1 MFKKVFVKRLL
12 AVALFAIAN
21 VFALTLASCDRIREA
36 AGKVSTIVDSAR
48 GGGDSGDD
56 EDDGSKKLTVTGI
69 PSKYNGKYAYFA
81 TVDEAEADE
90 MEVDETELIYG
101 IGSVTET
108 GPQLARISKG
118 KVTLS
123 LYAAVSETQFERYY
137 GNDDMGVSVLVIQD
151 SETGGGDDD
160 WIATCTWL
168 YISYLYGGYT
178 TTWSSGTS
186 EER

>member
-1 MFKKVFVKRLL
+1 MFKKVFVTRLL

-21 VFALTLASCDRIREA
+21 VFALTLVSCDRIKEA
-36 AGKVSTIVDSAR
+36 ADKVSTIVDAVR
-48 GGGDSGDD
+48 GGDDSDD
-56 EDDGSKKLTVTGI
+56 EDDGGKKLTVTGI

-81 TVDEAEADE
+81 EADK
-90 MEVDETELIYG
+90 DLPIYG

-108 GPQLARISKG
+108 GPQLARISKRS
-118 KVTLS
+118 VSLD

-137 GNDDMGVSVLVIQD
+137 GEDNLSLSVLVIQD

-168 YISYLYGGYT
+168 FAGYSNGGYT
-178 TTWSSGTS
+178 TMWSSGTS